1 MILNKDVEKI
11 LDVITEMSKE
21 DNYYKL
27 LEEILEIGMQ
37 IANCDGG
44 TLYILNEDKLEFF
57 FMITKSMNI
66 KDGGV
71 DKKIN
76 LPPVDINSPSVAALC
91 AKSKKV
97 INVSDVY
104 SDKVYNW
111 SGPMKYDALTGY
123 HTESVLVLPLFD
135 KEKNVL
141 GVMQLINAVMFKK
154 VVPFSYDVEKT
165 LYSLS
170 SLSGVLLDNVNLY
183 QNLKDLLDSFVKAMV
198 KTIESRTPYNASHT
212 ANVARLCSEFV
223 DYLNDKKYDDIKPS
237 EKEELVMAAMLHDIG
252 KIIIKED
259 TLNKATRFASL
270 LPNMNLRYDL
280 IELDLDNKYLNKSL
294 NKEDYEKELN
304 YIKKIKEFINRIE
317 NITFLNDDDLSF
329 IEEIKNKEY
338 DTRFGI
344 KKILEPNELE
354 CAYIRKGT
362 LTKEERN
369 EIEMHVS
376 YTKDILNE
384 IKFGKKYSH
393 VKEIASN
400 HHEYLD
406 GSGYPLHLKDNQL
419 SKYVRIITIM
429 DIYDS
434 LRSSDRPYKKP
445 IPVDKSLSIL
455 EDMSN
460 ESKLDKDLVLKF
472 KEYINN
478 SL

>member
-11 LDVITEMSKE
+11 LDVITQMSKE

-37 IANCDGG
+37 ISNCDGG

-123 HTESVLVLPLFD
+123 HTQSVLVLPLFD

-183 QNLKDLLDSFVKAMV
+183 QNGKENTLFNL
-198 KTIESRTPYNASHT
+198 YNF
-212 ANVARLCSEFV
+212 N
-223 DYLNDKKYDDIKPS
+223 
-237 EKEELVMAAMLHDIG
+237 
-252 KIIIKED
+252 
-259 TLNKATRFASL
+259 
-270 LPNMNLRYDL
+270 
-280 IELDLDNKYLNKSL
+280 
-294 NKEDYEKELN
+294 
-304 YIKKIKEFINRIE
+304 
-317 NITFLNDDDLSF
+317 
-329 IEEIKNKEY
+329 
-338 DTRFGI
+338 
-344 KKILEPNELE
+344 
-354 CAYIRKGT
+354 
-362 LTKEERN
+362 
-369 EIEMHVS
+369 
-376 YTKDILNE
+376 
-384 IKFGKKYSH
+384 
-393 VKEIASN
+393 
-400 HHEYLD
+400 
-406 GSGYPLHLKDNQL
+406 
-419 SKYVRIITIM
+419 
-429 DIYDS
+429 DIYQ
-434 LRSSDRPYKKP
+434 K
-445 IPVDKSLSIL
+445 
-455 EDMSN
+455 
-460 ESKLDKDLVLKF
+460 
-472 KEYINN
+472 
-478 SL
+478 